1 MKLFM
6 SLKLTL
12 ILFFITAEALA
23 FMSQG
28 KINDS
33 FRYRNFER
41 DGDGYSFTLENTKNR
56 SFSEFY
62 VVVLGL
68 DFMNR
73 TVYRHRFYVEFIGG
87 KREIDTFLPGYNSDM
102 KKVNFKLFQNT
113 EVDTRQPY

>member
-1 MKLFM
+1 MKLFI

-12 ILFFITAEALA
+12 ILFFLAAEALA
-23 FMSQG
+23 FMPQG
-28 KINDS
+28 KINNS

-68 DFMNR
+68 DIMDR

-87 KREIDTFLPGYNSDM
+87 KKEIDEFLPGYNPDM
-102 KKVNFKLFQNT
+102 KKVRFKLFQNP
-113 EVDTRQPY
+113 EVDTR